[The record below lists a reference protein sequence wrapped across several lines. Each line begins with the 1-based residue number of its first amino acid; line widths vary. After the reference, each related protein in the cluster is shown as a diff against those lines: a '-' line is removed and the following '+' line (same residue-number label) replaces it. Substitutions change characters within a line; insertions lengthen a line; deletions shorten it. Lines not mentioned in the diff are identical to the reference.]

1 MLPAARK
8 LRCSFALSPELIQA
22 LNDYSASF
30 EVSRSV
36 FVEEALWIYLGHLDR
51 HVRGIR
57 RQNATSQQR
66 SAGSVSFPALF
77 YYFLYK
83 P

>member
-1 MLPAARK
+1 MLPSSRK

-36 FVEEALWIYLGHLDR
+36 FVEEALWVYLGHLDR
-51 HVRGIR
+51 HLELDSKTPP
-57 RQNATSQQR
+57 QNEE
-66 SAGSVSFPALF
+66 ALAA
-77 YYFLYK
+77 
-83 P
+83 

>member
-8 LRCSFALSPELIQA
+8 LRCSFALTPELIQA

-36 FVEEALWIYLGHLDR
+36 FLEEAMWIYLDHLDKHTKSDSEKQPQNEEAL
-51 HVRGIR
+51 
-57 RQNATSQQR
+57 A
-66 SAGSVSFPALF
+66 A
-77 YYFLYK
+77 
-83 P
+83 

>member
-36 FVEEALWIYLGHLDR
+36 FVEEALWIYLSHLDR
-51 HVRGIR
+51 DLESDAKKQF
-57 RQNATSQQR
+57 QNEE
-66 SAGSVSFPALF
+66 ALAA
-77 YYFLYK
+77 
-83 P
+83 

>member
-30 EVSRSV
+30 EVDRSV
-36 FVEEALWIYLGHLDR
+36 FVEEALWIYLSHLDP
-51 HVRGIR
+51 HLESDAKKLF
-57 RQNATSQQR
+57 QHEE
-66 SAGSVSFPALF
+66 ALAA
-77 YYFLYK
+77 
-83 P
+83 

>member
-30 EVSRSV
+30 EVDRSV
-36 FVEEALWIYLGHLDR
+36 FVEEALWIYR
-51 HVRGIR
+51 
-57 RQNATSQQR
+57 AS
-66 SAGSVSFPALF
+66 S
-77 YYFLYK
+77 
-83 P
+83 

>member
-1 MLPAARK
+1 MLPSVRK

-36 FVEEALWIYLGHLDR
+36 FTEEALWIYLDHLDK
-51 HVRGIR
+51 HMKPENEKQF
-57 RQNATSQQR
+57 QNQE
-66 SAGSVSFPALF
+66 ALAA
-77 YYFLYK
+77 
-83 P
+83 